1 MRPERRGA
9 VGLWRVQPRRPG
21 AHGTKQAGHLPVG
34 LQDRY
39 GRDVARCSV
48 GTVDLGAEQVRDG
61 WALDWQ
67 HYSHGAYAG
76 QEAEAR
82 ASLNGIWS
90 GTFENPWDW
99 RHAHSGQ
106 EAAR

>member
-1 MRPERRGA
+1 MIDGDTLVVAFRHVRIWGIDAPEHDQRCGRSDGA
-9 VGLWRVQPRRPG
+9 QWACGEFS
-21 AHGTKQAGHLPVG
+21 
-34 LQDRY
+34 
-39 GRDVARCSV
+39 RD
-48 GTVDLGAEQVRDG
+48 
-61 WALDWQ
+61 
-67 HYSHGAYAG
+67 AYAG